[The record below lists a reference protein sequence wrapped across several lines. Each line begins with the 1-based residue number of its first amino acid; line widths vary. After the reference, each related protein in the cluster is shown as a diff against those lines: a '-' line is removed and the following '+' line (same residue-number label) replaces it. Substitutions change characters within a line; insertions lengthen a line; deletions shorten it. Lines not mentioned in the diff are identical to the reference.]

1 MNMDNVQ
8 LQSEIEETVPRDN
21 RVSRNQIKTRSS
33 SFQSIYKHWRDYRST
48 VLNQKLNNVK
58 DDLVRNMS
66 TADYQEI
73 RHNNDLVS
81 KLEEKIE
88 ILSKSDVPSKYIKH
102 RAIKLREKMMNSVY
116 LNSAKAYAEKVF
128 ASKNSIVSN
137 VPVEDATPDFIV
149 PPVVESMA
157 AANTSSPIINV
168 ENVSNEQEKVLAD
181 EIDRAMGEAYF
192 DAQPVIDEMPIVDEP
207 INRNDIEQ
215 VVENAFT
222 EDNSAFQP
230 VENEPISRNEIEQVV
245 ENAFAVDNTT
255 LQSAEEKPI
264 SREEIEQVVE
274 NTFDNVEDNVKV
286 VTPEEVAEVVSE
298 NHDSGYA
305 TVEEDDLKAV
315 EPVGEV
321 NEAEPV
327 IDYSHLKEA
336 VDQALADI
344 QFTQNDTSAVSVG
357 LLPPHVEEPFEYKPM
372 TDEEIAKAREN
383 IEYQKYEDIY
393 AKEWAAKQ
401 EAKHENAA
409 EVVFGGF
416 EPIHDVI
423 SSTNETPREDIV
435 VVPDRKE
442 INEKVV
448 EKPVEKDLHFDYS
461 EATESDLVNASK
473 VEESKMGLSELKE
486 RALKLKEQNR
496 QSKIELDAA
505 KNAQIDEARK
515 ALEIRNANL
524 TKKLDYVESLR
535 KLREFCDSLEEDTQA
550 TYNSVE
556 SARNN
561 AEANKKFIQSQY
573 DEISDYDSRMKEIE
587 SIISGDDITKRR

>member
-73 RHNNDLVS
+73 RRNNNLVS

-128 ASKNSIVSN
+128 ASKTNLVSSSPIEK
-137 VPVEDATPDFIV
+137 VASDFVV

-168 ENVSNEQEKVLAD
+168 ESVSNEQEKVLAD
-181 EIDRAMGEAYF
+181 EIDRAMGEAYY
-192 DAQPVIDEMPIVDEP
+192 DAQPVVDEP

-215 VVENAFT
+215 VVEDAFAV
-222 EDNSAFQP
+222 DNSAFQP

-245 ENAFAVDNTT
+245 ENAFTVDNNTI
-255 LQSAEEKPI
+255 QSVESEPV
-264 SREEIEQVVE
+264 SRSDIEQVVE
-274 NTFDNVEDNVKV
+274 NSFNNVEDNVKV
-286 VTPEEVAEVVSE
+286 VTPEEVAEVVNE
-298 NHDSGYA
+298 NHDSGYE
-305 TVEEDDLKAV
+305 TVEAGDLKAV
-315 EPVGEV
+315 ESVGEV
-321 NEAEPV
+321 NNAEPV

-344 QFTQNDTSAVSVG
+344 QFSQNDTSAVSVD
-357 LLPPHVEEPFEYKPM
+357 LLPPSVEEPFEYKPM
-372 TDEEIAKAREN
+372 TDEEIAEAREN
-383 IEYQKYEDIY
+383 IEYEKYEDIY

-401 EAKHENAA
+401 EAKQNDA

-423 SSTNETPREDIV
+423 SSTSEVPREDIV
-435 VVPDRKE
+435 VVPDRE
-442 INEKVV
+442 ETVEKVV
-448 EKPVEKDLHFDYS
+448 EKPADNDLHFDYS
-461 EATESDLVNASK
+461 EATESDLVEASK
-473 VEESKMGLSELKE
+473 VEKSMMGLSELKE

-505 KNAQIDEARK
+505 KSAQIEEARK

-524 TKKLDYVESLR
+524 SKKLDYVEALR
-535 KLREFCDSLEEDTQA
+535 KLQEFCDSLEEDTQS

-556 SARNN
+556 NARIETESNRQ
-561 AEANKKFIQSQY
+561 FIQSQY
-573 DEISDYDSRMKEIE
+573 DEISDYDSKMKEID
-587 SIISGDDITKRR
+587 SIISGDDILKRR